1 MTAFDV
7 ELAELTVTREDPLT
21 GERREVAR
29 NVSLKLSAGSRLAL
43 VGPNGAGKSSVLLAL
58 VGATPFSGEIRI
70 GPHTVADKALAAL
83 RRDVGF
89 VFADPSDQL
98 FCASVEDEVAFGPL
112 ARGWSEDEVERA
124 VGDALERVGLSA
136 ERRRAP
142 QALSLGEQ
150 RRLALATAL
159 ACRPGLLILDEPT
172 ASLDGRA
179 RRTLLRTLLDS
190 DATLIC
196 ASHDLD
202 AVLDLDAEVLLLADG
217 NTIAHGD
224 GRELLSD
231 AALLDRAGLEPPLSF
246 LKA

>member
-7 ELAELTVTREDPLT
+7 ELTELTVTREDPLT

-29 NVSLKLSAGSRLAL
+29 DLSLKLAAGSRLAL
-43 VGPNGAGKSSVLLAL
+43 VGPNGAGKTSVLLAL
-58 VGATPFSGEIRI
+58 VGATPFSGQIRI
-70 GPHTVADKALAAL
+70 GPHTVNEAQLAAL

-98 FCASVEDEVAFGPL
+98 FCASVEDEVAFGPE
-112 ARGWSEDEVERA
+112 ARSWPKEEVERA
-124 VGDALERVGLSA
+124 VSDALERVGLGA

-179 RRTLLRTLLDS
+179 RRTLLATLRDS
-190 DATLIC
+190 NATLIC

-202 AVLDLDAEVLLLADG
+202 AVLDLEAEVLLLAGGDA
-217 NTIAHGD
+217 IAHGAA
-224 GRELLSD
+224 REILGD
-231 AALLDRAGLEPPLSF
+231 AALLDRAGLEPPLGGM
-246 LKA
+246 